1 MSPNDWHPE
10 HVAEMLDRDREAT
23 NKSLKSEREQADRL
37 STAMLSDEVEEK
49 LAAARAETDTQAS
62 RIEVP
67 EHLPEVVETLADAA
81 DKLSN
86 AADGLARAA
95 ETLHDVGGSGAIH
108 TLQEVARA
116 RESVTGDAQ
125 ATSGT
130 PATAPRSETEP
141 VVAEQLAEVA
151 DSLGVVAASLVEERV
166 HADESLREER
176 ERLDEILDEERQVT
190 DETLAAERE
199 ERLRLLEA
207 ERRKTDANLGQERAD
222 TDFAVRRTFNLL
234 HQEHEGHAL
243 TRDMVVTRDQFLAI
257 VSHDLRTPLSV
268 VAVNAGMLA
277 EQLPEASA
285 DVLRAIQRVQ
295 RAAEQM
301 DRMLSDLLDATRFEH
316 GQFRLSPLMADV
328 VAILNES
335 IAQFEELARRHQVTL
350 RLEEPAKPI
359 EAMFDHDRIVQV
371 LSNLLRNAL
380 QFTPPG
386 GAITVRAVPQVH
398 ACRIDVSDTG
408 LGISVP
414 DLERIFNRFQQTA
427 GAHPRGLGLGLY
439 ISRAIVEAHGGKIW
453 VDSEP
458 GKGSTFSFTLPA

>member
-10 HVAEMLDRDREAT
+10 HVADMLDRDREAT
-23 NKSLKSEREQADRL
+23 NRTLKSEREQADRL
-37 STAMLSDEVEEK
+37 STAMLADEVDEK
-49 LAAARAETDTQAS
+49 LAAARAETDAQAS

-67 EHLPEVVETLADAA
+67 ENLPEVVETLADAA

-95 ETLHDVGGSGAIH
+95 ETLHDVGGSGAMH

-116 RESVTGDAQ
+116 LESVTGEAQ
-125 ATSGT
+125 ASSG
-130 PATAPRSETEP
+130 AASAAPHEP
-141 VVAEQLAEVA
+141 VVAEQLADVA
-151 DSLGVVAASLVEERV
+151 DSLGTVAASLADERV

-176 ERLDEILDEERQVT
+176 ERLDDILDEERQVT

-199 ERLRLLEA
+199 ERHRLLEA
-207 ERRKTDANLGQERAD
+207 ERRTTDTNLGQERAD

-295 RAAEQM
+295 RAADQM
-301 DRMLSDLLDATRFEH
+301 ERMLSDLLDATRFEH
-316 GQFRLSPLMADV
+316 GQFRLSPLVANV
-328 VAILNES
+328 VSVLNES
-335 IAQFEELARRHQVTL
+335 IAQFEELARRQQVTL

-386 GAITVRAVPQVH
+386 GTITVRAVPQVH

-408 LGISVP
+408 VGISAP
-414 DLERIFNRFQQTA
+414 DLERIFNCFQQTA

>member
-1 MSPNDWHPE
+1 MSSNEWHPE
-10 HVAEMLDRDREAT
+10 HVAEMLDRDRDAT
-23 NKSLKSEREQADRL
+23 NKTLKSEREQADRL
-37 STAMLSDEVEEK
+37 SAAAVAEEVDEK
-49 LAAARAETDTQAS
+49 LAAARAETDAQAS
-62 RIEVP
+62 RIDVP
-67 EHLPEVVETLADAA
+67 ENLPEVAETLADAA

-95 ETLHDVGGSGAIH
+95 ETLQDVGESGAIQ
-108 TLQEVARA
+108 TLHEVARA
-116 RESVTGDAQ
+116 LESVTGGAQ
-125 ATSGT
+125 ATSGAAATTT
-130 PATAPRSETEP
+130 PAEPEP

-151 DSLGVVAASLVEERV
+151 DSLGAVAAGLVEERV
-166 HADESLREER
+166 HADDSLREER
-176 ERLDEILDEERQVT
+176 KRLDEILDEERQVT
-190 DETLAAERE
+190 DETLATERE
-199 ERLRLLEA
+199 ERHQLLEA

-243 TRDMVVTRDQFLAI
+243 TRNMVVTRDQFLAI

-277 EQLPEASA
+277 EQLPEASI

-295 RAAEQM
+295 RAADQM

-316 GQFRLSPLMADV
+316 GQFRLSPLVADIV
-328 VAILNES
+328 PVLDES
-335 IAQFEELARRHQVTL
+335 IAQFEELARRNQVTL
-350 RLEEPAKPI
+350 RLEQPAKPI

-408 LGISVP
+408 VGISAP

-453 VDSEP
+453 VDSEA